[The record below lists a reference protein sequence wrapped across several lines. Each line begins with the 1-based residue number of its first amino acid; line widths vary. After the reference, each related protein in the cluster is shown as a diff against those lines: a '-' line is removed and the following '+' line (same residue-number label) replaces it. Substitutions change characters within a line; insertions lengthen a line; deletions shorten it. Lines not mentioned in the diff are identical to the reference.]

1 MIASSPRHALTKPD
15 HYKSF
20 ININSF
26 MKKLLIFFLTALLA
40 FGVGWAET
48 ATLTNANIVN
58 AGTAKT
64 GYQSWAISDGNGNTW
79 NAYAIKNQH
88 SNATS
93 SYHYL
98 QIRKYGSNTAY
109 YIQVPQ
115 FGTKITKIVMT
126 VSGSSQ
132 AMGGGGN
139 SAALY
144 FSSSNSTS
152 ATGTGVASGT
162 GASSVTIDCSSLNLN
177 TGYITASAAVRI
189 WDITVT
195 YESGSTPPEPIIY
208 KKVTSSTDLVADK
221 KYIIVNE
228 ANGVGMGALTSTQY
242 GSSISG
248 LTFEGGKVDIA
259 GKDVMEMTLGGT
271 SNAWTFNMGGTAPYL
286 AVSGSTTDNAFLAA
300 QSVQGRTNDI
310 TKWTITASSSSC
322 IIQNNNVTTR
332 SIRYSPSGSI
342 FLTSTS
348 SPNTYPY
355 ASLYVKYEGK
365 VETPAFSIAA
375 GTYVGTQNVSISCA
389 TSGATIYYT
398 IDGSTP
404 TTLST
409 AYTGPIEVAQD
420 MTIKAIAV
428 APAMDDSDVNE
439 AAYTIKAAPATTVYE
454 KITSTDDLTDG
465 NYLIVYEGGD
475 LVFDGSRTTLDAVGN
490 TQGVTISNHQIE
502 TSDAIYFT
510 YDATA
515 KTLKSASGYYIGQ
528 TKNDNGLA
536 SNENTSYQNTISFE
550 TDGNANIVSG
560 GAYLRYN
567 SSSNQLRFR
576 YYKSSSYTAQQ
587 AIQLYKEVGTPK
599 VKTPTFSVAEGT
611 YTSAQVVEISC
622 ATSGATI
629 YYTTDGSTPT
639 TSSTPYSGAI
649 TVDHDMTIKAIAVAT
664 GYDDSDVATA
674 TYNIDLTPTM
684 TVAPT
689 ELSFGSIDGGQLTVT
704 TSNLSAGV
712 NASVLNTNYNA
723 NTDKWTVTP
732 STLGTEGGSMTVNYG
747 GRLLKSDNTVRVSS
761 NGVADVD
768 VPVHY
773 KHSDPIYI
781 VTNANNWDFNSG
793 AQMNRNGDTYSYTLN
808 ATADTY
814 LVFTKKVGSDVNW
827 NTNYLFGPVS
837 SGDWWLTEESVD
849 TDFDLDSTA
858 YHVVKMHHGTYTI
871 TLNAATN
878 QMRIVADVHA
888 PEFSVEGGIVSG
900 TQNVEITCDTEGAH
914 IYYTTDGTTPSA
926 TNGTLYTGPV
936 TISEST
942 TLKAVAIFGNI
953 TSPVT
958 TANYVITPA
967 FVQKDYEMV
976 TNINDLVPGQ
986 TYLLVYKT
994 SDTATEAHVMGK
1006 INSSGSYDYAN
1017 QEQTSESS
1025 AGLITSTSAMAP
1037 VTLLQDDNSWTLL
1050 TSEGIL
1056 AYPDDGKNSLT
1067 AGSASYTW
1075 TITKVDDTNTFA
1087 IKSNSVDRYLLY
1099 NNNSS
1104 SLRFACYGSASNQI
1118 KYVYI
1123 YRESSTPAILANPSN
1138 VAIELAT
1145 GVAQGS
1151 NTFTVGGRNLTE
1163 GVTLTLSAEDQ
1174 AKGFSLWTTSI
1185 SQQDALAGNVEVTVT
1200 YNGNAASET
1209 ATITLSSAGAND
1221 VTVTVNATREPL
1233 TVTITPADGATFV
1246 GQIMSDQVT
1255 ISSNVANATI
1265 EYSTDG
1271 GQTWQPYSD
1280 GFNVSVAT
1288 VGGTVTVMARATI
1301 TDGSYSETATAQAT
1315 YTRQPR
1321 GETLYEKV
1329 TSEDQIKAG
1338 EKYILVYEGSTPVAF
1353 NGIYTGNNVSWG
1365 SGVNVAWKT
1374 QNQIVDIANTDATIF
1389 TLGGTKDNWTL
1400 QATQGYLESTS
1411 SSGSGIK
1418 FYNETTSG
1426 YQWETPGGDDGYYL
1440 TWSNY
1445 TLRYNTDIADRGPFR
1460 LYNNSTGV
1468 PAYLYVLRPA
1478 VMTPVITPATGT
1490 YYENEQVTISSEA
1503 GTTVYYTT
1511 DGSDPTISSTPYQGP
1526 FTVNYVDGG
1535 TTTIKAVAVDD
1546 EGNVSTIATVTYTW
1560 GKPSVAIN
1568 PDSRNVTTES
1578 VNVTLTSTPAGAA
1591 IYYTTDGNTPTT
1603 ASEQYSGA
1611 FSVSLPSVGDVAN
1624 VKAIAVYNGLT
1635 SEVASA
1641 TYTRVEK
1648 VVEVKDPFFS
1658 PIENH
1663 VYYGDQEIEILCASN
1678 NADIYYEM
1686 ATVAGDVAP
1695 DASSV
1700 ATPTRSSSTS
1710 YDEPITMTAGN
1721 SYYVKAIAYIGNYT
1735 SKVIE
1740 GWFTIKSTSEWSTPT
1755 DATTV
1760 LENVAELRRTASG
1773 SRVTFRNPIQVVY
1786 MSTMANDP
1794 TPGSYSNPIPEY
1806 VYVRDNSGYG
1816 VIYFGKGA
1824 TMWAKETSG
1833 RRNSPATIFKMG
1845 DWIDGS
1851 EICGTTGTWE
1861 DGLIPQVGTGAHTI
1875 YSWPS
1880 NRLGNTPIMPEE
1892 ATCADVRN
1900 ANETSNLCGH
1910 YLHLRNTTLNGV
1922 DDYNAAGGDYRHSGT
1937 ISDNSGA
1944 CTYYDRFWLYSG
1956 TTSDNISFTYS
1967 NTYYTMSGLGHYD
1980 QNWFNSK
1987 GEDATFDVF
1996 CVGDY
2001 YSKIPNPYEVYPIDF
2016 LWTYKPVITV
2026 TPGETVTDQVDTY
2039 AVAQTVTISATQPE
2053 WAAEDVVIYYKTDEM
2068 DDWAEYTG
2076 PFVVSSTTSVQTYA
2090 EVYAKKNDA
2099 AQTDYNDYVRS
2110 VTVSQD
2116 FYFVGIEDPEI
2127 APESRVIEIVNGN
2140 ETVEVLIDANNGNNS
2155 NVITVYTTDGS
2166 MPSATNGT
2174 PIAAG
2179 DIIELDPITETTT
2192 ITAISY
2198 LPDANGNPVLWSN
2211 AVTETYT
2218 FVKKNGVIYDLLT
2231 TAPTVGNVYVIVN
2244 KDAYM
2249 GMSTKQNENNRG
2261 SVGVMFTDN
2270 TKAKVYGNDELALF
2284 VLEKADG
2291 NRYYFKNINGNGY
2304 LTVAGNA
2311 GLQTGE
2317 ADYYASAGVEIG
2329 SQADGYPATITF
2341 RGDKV
2346 RTMRYSANSRT
2357 FSTYTDAALNQDV
2370 FLYGVN
2376 ATPLRYIEDEMKAG
2390 TEDNPV
2396 QVTVSDE
2403 LIGTWAVKNLLWA
2416 KDQGYA
2422 NVKTFAEDGQ
2432 QDYVKDIL
2440 KYQRNEGWDQS
2451 NWVILD
2457 FTEAAGGAEMADEFV
2472 GKKIEMASVTGDYV
2486 DDVNYTIRLKQAPAL
2501 AKDDSGNAI
2510 DVSADYPGYTGPI
2523 DGVNNNPQA
2532 APTGSYTYAYNT
2544 YVPANFL
2551 NSNLNL
2557 DGNEGFVAQEGAAAP
2572 SHVGEQ
2578 LFFVNPKVM
2587 EVARIWAVY
2596 AGTGEDGK
2604 DIFTVYEPDQQN
2616 VNGWGVEGAFS
2627 VEWDYNRLVAS
2638 DPNLLGRPQGIADK
2652 KNEAFLFH
2660 AVVASNTAIANA
2672 PLRAAAAPQGQADTN
2687 PSMSSSYRLYPL
2699 DFPSDG
2705 TNYTAVSEVRG
2716 VKTVESVRY
2725 YNIMGM
2731 ESEKP
2736 FEGIN
2741 IVVTRYSDGTTS
2753 TAKVLR

>member
-1 MIASSPRHALTKPD
+1 MA
-15 HYKSF
+15 
-20 ININSF
+20 
-26 MKKLLIFFLTALLA
+26 TAEY
-40 FGVGWAET
+40 V
-48 ATLTNANIVN
+48 
-58 AGTAKT
+58 
-64 GYQSWAISDGNGNTW
+64 
-79 NAYAIKNQH
+79 
-88 SNATS
+88 
-93 SYHYL
+93 
-98 QIRKYGSNTAY
+98 
-109 YIQVPQ
+109 
-115 FGTKITKIVMT
+115 
-126 VSGSSQ
+126 
-132 AMGGGGN
+132 
-139 SAALY
+139 
-144 FSSSNSTS
+144 
-152 ATGTGVASGT
+152 
-162 GASSVTIDCSSLNLN
+162 
-177 TGYITASAAVRI
+177 ITAPGE
-189 WDITVT
+189 TVT
-195 YESGSTPPEPIIY
+195 YE
-208 KKVTSSTDLVADK
+208 KVTNTSDLK
-221 KYIIVNE
+221 
-228 ANGVGMGALTSTQY
+228 
-242 GSSISG
+242 
-248 LTFEGGKVDIA
+248 
-259 GKDVMEMTLGGT
+259 
-271 SNAWTFNMGGTAPYL
+271 
-286 AVSGSTTDNAFLAA
+286 
-300 QSVQGRTNDI
+300 
-310 TKWTITASSSSC
+310 
-322 IIQNNNVTTR
+322 
-332 SIRYSPSGSI
+332 
-342 FLTSTS
+342 
-348 SPNTYPY
+348 
-355 ASLYVKYEGK
+355 
-365 VETPAFSIAA
+365 
-375 GTYVGTQNVSISCA
+375 
-389 TSGATIYYT
+389 
-398 IDGSTP
+398 
-404 TTLST
+404 
-409 AYTGPIEVAQD
+409 
-420 MTIKAIAV
+420 
-428 APAMDDSDVNE
+428 
-439 AAYTIKAAPATTVYE
+439 
-454 KITSTDDLTDG
+454 DG
-465 NYLIVYEGGD
+465 NYLIVYEEGSYA
-475 LVFDGSRTTLDAVGN
+475 LDGSLTNLDASDNRV
-490 TQGVTISNHQIE
+490 TVTISNYKIE
-502 TSDAIYFT
+502 TNQPIYFT
-510 YDATA
+510 YDSSAG
-515 KTLKSASGYYIGQ
+515 TLKSASGYYIGR
-528 TKNDNGLA
+528 TASSNGFDF
-536 SNENTSYQNTISFE
+536 NQNTAYQNTISISSGNAII
-550 TDGNANIVSG
+550 TGCDNDGNATTAKLQYWKSG
-560 GAYLRYN
+560 DNGK
-567 SSSNQLRFR
+567 FR
-576 YYKSSSYTAQQ
+576 YYASNQQ

-599 VKTPTFSVAEGT
+599 VATPTFSPDPSVT
-611 YTSAQVVEISC
+611 YTSAQTVTISS
-622 ATSGATI
+622 ATEGATI
-629 YYTTDGSTPT
+629 VYSVNNGEMQSALSPVTITV
-639 TSSTPYSGAI
+639 SSTSDIEAYA
-649 TVDHDMTIKAIAVAT
+649 TLT

-674 TYNIDLTPTM
+674 TYTINLTPTL
-684 TVAPT
+684 TVNPT
-689 ELSFGSIDGGQLTVT
+689 ELTFGTLAGDQLTVT
-704 TSNLSAGV
+704 TSNLTADV
-712 NASVLNTNYNA
+712 NATVLNTGYSA

-732 STLGTEGGSMTVNYG
+732 NTLGTDGGSMTVNYG

-781 VTNANNWDFNSG
+781 VTNANNWDFTSG
-793 AQMNRNGDTYSYTLN
+793 AQMNRDGDTYSFTLN

-814 LVFTKKVGSDVNW
+814 LVFTKKVGNDVGW
-827 NTNYLFGPVS
+827 NTNYLFGPKADAS
-837 SGDWWLTEESVD
+837 SDNPNADWWLTEASVN
-849 TDFDLDSTA
+849 TDFPLDSTI
-858 YHVVKMHHGTYTI
+858 HHTVKMHKGTYTI

-967 FVQKDYEMV
+967 FVQKDYEML

-994 SDTATEAHVMGK
+994 SDDATEAQVMGPVTEV
-1006 INSSGSYDYAN
+1006 NSTNVGSKVDATEVN
-1017 QEQTSESS
+1017 
-1025 AGLITSTSAMAP
+1025 GLITSTEAMAP
-1037 VTLLQDDNSWTLL
+1037 VTLVGSTGNWSLV
-1050 TSEGIL
+1050 TSQGIL
-1056 AYPDDGKNSLT
+1056 AAPSSNALNVGE
-1067 AGSASYTW
+1067 AEHTW
-1075 TITKVDDTNTFA
+1075 TITKEDNANTFK
-1087 IKSNSVDRYLLY
+1087 IQSNSQTDRYLQY
-1099 NNNSS
+1099 NPSS
-1104 SLRFACYGSASNQI
+1104 TRFACYKTSSNQ

-1123 YRESSTPAILANPSN
+1123 YRESSTPAIVATPTT
-1138 VAIELAT
+1138 VAIELEA
-1145 GVAQGS
+1145 GEAQGS
-1151 NTFTVGGRNLTE
+1151 NTFTVGGRNLSE

-1174 AKGFSLWTTSI
+1174 AKGFSLSTTSV
-1185 SQQDALAGNVEVTVT
+1185 SQQAALAGNVEVTVT
-1200 YNGNAASET
+1200 YNGQAASET
-1209 ATITLSSAGAND
+1209 ATITLSSAGASD

-1246 GQIMSDQVT
+1246 GQTMSDQVT
-1255 ISSNVANATI
+1255 ISSNVAGASI

-1271 GQTWQPYSD
+1271 GNTWQPYNG

-1338 EKYILVYEGSTPVAF
+1338 EKYIIVYEGTTPVAF

-1511 DGSDPTISSTPYQGP
+1511 DGSDPTSSSTPYQGP

-1591 IYYTTDGNTPTT
+1591 IYYTTDGSTPTT
-1603 ASEQYSGA
+1603 ASEQYSGT

-1624 VKAIAVYNGLT
+1624 VKAIAVFNGLT

-1663 VYYGDQEIEILCASN
+1663 IYYGDQEIEILCASN

-1686 ATVAGDVAP
+1686 ATVAGDLAP

-1760 LENVAELRRTASG
+1760 LENVAELRTTTSG

-1816 VIYFGKGA
+1816 VIYFGRSSYE
-1824 TMWAKETSG
+1824 WAEQTSG
-1833 RRNSPATIFKMG
+1833 RRNSPATIFGMG

-1861 DGLIPQVGTGAHTI
+1861 NGLIPQVGTGERTI

-1880 NRLGNTPIMPEE
+1880 SRLGNTPIMPEE

-1910 YLHLRNTTLNGV
+1910 YLHLRNTTLDGV
-1922 DDYNAAGGDYRHSGT
+1922 DDYNADGGDYRHSGT
-1937 ISDNSGA
+1937 INDAGGA
-1944 CTYYDRFWLYSG
+1944 CTYYDRFYLYSG
-1956 TTSDNISFTYS
+1956 MASDDIHFTHR

-1980 QNWFNSK
+1980 QNWFDSK

-2001 YSKIPNPYEVYPIDF
+2001 YSGISNPYEVYPIDF

-2026 TPGETVTDQVDTY
+2026 NPGETVSGQDDDTY
-2039 AVAQTVTISATQPE
+2039 AVPQTVTISAEQPE
-2053 WAAEDVVIYYKTDEM
+2053 WAAEDVVIYYKTDDM
-2068 DDWAEYTG
+2068 DDWAEYTD

-2090 EVYAKKNDA
+2090 EVDAKKNDA

-2116 FYFVGIEDPEI
+2116 FIFEGIEDPEI
-2127 APESRVIEIVNGN
+2127 DAYFNGEPIDSKVIEIVTGQ
-2140 ETVEVLIDANNGNNS
+2140 EYVEVMVGDKNAVGS
-2155 NVITVYTTDGS
+2155 GAITVYTIDGT

-2174 PIAAG
+2174 KIAATG
-2179 DIIELDPITETTT
+2179 VAVLENITETTT
-2192 ITAISY
+2192 VTAISY

-2211 AVTETYT
+2211 VVTETYT

-2261 SVGVMFTDN
+2261 SVGVMFVDDQ
-2270 TKAKVYGNDELALF
+2270 TKEKVYGNDELALF

-2304 LTVAGNA
+2304 LTVAGNT

-2317 ADYYASAGVEIG
+2317 ADYYASASVEIG
-2329 SQADGYPATITF
+2329 DQSAGYPATITF
-2341 RGDKV
+2341 RSDNL
-2346 RTMRYSANSRT
+2346 RTMRYFDNGRT
-2357 FSTYTDAALNQDV
+2357 FSTYTDASLNKDV

-2376 ATPLRYIEDEMKAG
+2376 ATPLAYIESTPSLKG
-2390 TEDNPV
+2390 K

-2422 NVKTFAEDGQ
+2422 NVKTHAEDGQ

-2457 FTEAAGGAEMADEFV
+2457 FTAAAGGAEKADEFV
-2472 GKKIEMASVTGDYV
+2472 GKKIQMASVTGTYV
-2486 DDVNYTIRLKQAPAL
+2486 DDDNYTIQLQQAPAL

-2510 DVSADYPGYTGPI
+2510 DVSADYPGFTGPI

-2532 APTGSYTYAYNT
+2532 APTGTYAYAYNT

-2551 NSNLNL
+2551 EENLNAPFG
-2557 DGNEGFVAQEGAAAP
+2557 DGFVAGDAAAA

-2596 AGTGEDGK
+2596 AGTGADGK
-2604 DIFTVYEPDQQN
+2604 DIFTVYEPDQHN

-2638 DPNLLGRPQGIADK
+2638 DPNALGRPQGIADK
-2652 KNEAFLFH
+2652 VNEAFLFH

-2672 PLRAAAAPQGQADTN
+2672 PLRAAAASQGTADAT
-2687 PSMSSSYRLYPL
+2687 PSKSSSYRLYPL

-2705 TNYTAVSEVRG
+2705 SNYTAVSEVRG

>member
-1 MIASSPRHALTKPD
+1 
-15 HYKSF
+15 
-20 ININSF
+20 

-40 FGVGWAET
+40 FGVGWAAEITYNFNSVSWGASPENWTGT
-48 ATLTNANIVN
+48 ANANQYSATQNPIGVQVTTGKQGMTVTSPQSYNNISKVVVTYTSTSKGVGSIKVSVGNTEIATQSISKSQTRKELTYDVN
-58 AGTAKT
+58 NLSGNVSFVPSCTANSYSINSISITYNSAAGESVDYSLVTGNVNTYDSYVLVYGSNNAFSTKALGTSGVNETTAN
-64 GYQSWAISDGNGNTW
+64 GYTLSNNVVSVTDDSEINILTFESAGNGLYYIKGSDGNYWGCLSTMLSTSPTKPEDNNKYKWQISVATNGDATIMNAGNT
-79 NAYAIKNQH
+79 NYPYLKYRADARGFKIYSASQSDAYNGKLYSHAGEMPTVEAPTFSPDGGAFTGSVDVTITSPTEGVTIYYTTDGTDPVVNRSTSSIENGGTVTLTQNGTLKAIATLNGVN
-88 SNATS
+88 SPIATS
-93 SYHYL
+93 QSYTVTSGG
-98 QIRKYGSNTAY
+98 GSGDFTLVTDVDDLSAGDEIIFVNSGSAGSAFAMSTTQNSNNRGTTSVTVADNN
-109 YIQVPQ
+109 
-115 FGTKITKIVMT
+115 GTKT
-126 VSGSSQ
+126 VVPSSDTEVFT
-132 AMGGGGN
+132 
-139 SAALY
+139 L
-144 FSSSNSTS
+144 
-152 ATGTGVASGT
+152 
-162 GASSVTIDCSSLNLN
+162 
-177 TGYITASAAVRI
+177 
-189 WDITVT
+189 
-195 YESGSTPPEPIIY
+195 ESGWYFKTH
-208 KKVTSSTDLVADK
+208 DN
-221 KYIIVNE
+221 KYIY
-228 ANGVGMGALTSTQY
+228 A
-242 GSSISG
+242 
-248 LTFEGGKVDIA
+248 
-259 GKDVMEMTLGGT
+259 
-271 SNAWTFNMGGTAPYL
+271 
-286 AVSGSTTDNAFLAA
+286 
-300 QSVQGRTNDI
+300 
-310 TKWTITASSSSC
+310 ASSSSNYLRT
-322 IIQNNNVTTR
+322 QDNKDNN
-332 SIRYSPSGSI
+332 
-342 FLTSTS
+342 
-348 SPNTYPY
+348 
-355 ASLYVKYEGK
+355 AK
-365 VETPAFSIAA
+365 
-375 GTYVGTQNVSISCA
+375 
-389 TSGATIYYT
+389 ATI
-398 IDGSTP
+398 
-404 TTLST
+404 
-409 AYTGPIEVAQD
+409 EVTSAGVA
-420 MTIKAIAV
+420 TIKFQG
-428 APAMDDSDVNE
+428 
-439 AAYTIKAAPATTVYE
+439 T
-454 KITSTDDLTDG
+454 
-465 NYLIVYEGGD
+465 
-475 LVFDGSRTTLDAVGN
+475 N
-490 TQGVTISNHQIE
+490 TRNLLS
-502 TSDAIYFT
+502 
-510 YDATA
+510 
-515 KTLKSASGYYIGQ
+515 
-528 TKNDNGLA
+528 
-536 SNENTSYQNTISFE
+536 
-550 TDGNANIVSG
+550 
-560 GAYLRYN
+560 YN
-567 SSSNQLRFR
+567 SSNKIFSC
-576 YYKSSSYTAQQ
+576 YSSSQQ
-587 AIQLYKEVGTPK
+587 PVYIYHRSGTPK
-599 VKTPTFSVAEGT
+599 VKTPTFSPEPGT
-611 YTSAQVVEISC
+611 YTSAQTVTISS
-622 ATSGATI
+622 ATEGATI
-629 YYTTDGSTPT
+629 V
-639 TSSTPYSGAI
+639 YSVNNGEMQSALSPVTI
-649 TVDHDMTIKAIAVAT
+649 TVNSTSTIEAYAT
-664 GYDDSDVATA
+664 LTDYEDSEVATA
-674 TYNIDLTPTM
+674 TYTINLTPTM

-689 ELSFGSIDGGQLTVT
+689 ELTFGTLAGDQLTVT
-704 TSNLSAGV
+704 TSNLTAGV
-712 NASVLNTNYNA
+712 NATVLNTGYSA

-732 STLGTEGGSMTVNYG
+732 NTLGAEGGSMTVNYG
-747 GRLLKSDNTVRVSS
+747 GRLLKSDNTVRMSS

-781 VTNANNWDFNSG
+781 VTNANNNWDFNSG
-793 AQMNRNGDTYSYTLN
+793 TEMTRNGDTYSYTLN

-814 LVFTKKVGSDVNW
+814 LVFTKKVGDDVGW
-827 NTNYLFGPVS
+827 STNYLFGPKADAS
-837 SGDWWLTEESVD
+837 YENPNADWWLTEESVD
-849 TDFDLDSTA
+849 TDFALDSTV
-858 YHVVKMHHGTYTI
+858 HHTVKMHRGTYTI

-888 PEFSVEGGIVSG
+888 PVFSVEGGIVSG

-914 IYYTTDGTTPSA
+914 IYYTTDGTAPSA

-976 TNINDLVPGQ
+976 TNINDLVSGQ

-994 SDTATEAHVMGK
+994 SDVATEAQVMGPVTEVNSTNVGSK
-1006 INSSGSYDYAN
+1006 VDATEIN
-1017 QEQTSESS
+1017 
-1025 AGLITSTSAMAP
+1025 GLITSTEAMAP
-1037 VTLLQDDNSWTLL
+1037 VTLVGSTGNWSLV
-1050 TSEGIL
+1050 TSQGIL
-1056 AYPDDGKNSLT
+1056 AAPSSNALNVGETEHTWKIEQVDG
-1067 AGSASYTW
+1067 A
-1075 TITKVDDTNTFA
+1075 NTFK
-1087 IKSNSVDRYLLY
+1087 IQSNTVTDRYLQY
-1099 NNNSS
+1099 NPSS
-1104 SLRFACYGSASNQI
+1104 SRFACYKTSSNQ

-1138 VAIELAT
+1138 VAIELAAGET
-1145 GVAQGS
+1145 QGS
-1151 NTFTVGGRNLTE
+1151 NTFTVGGRNLSE

-1174 AKGFSLWTTSI
+1174 AKGFSLSTNSI
-1185 SQQDALAGNVEVTVT
+1185 SKEAALAGNVEVTVT
-1200 YNGNAASET
+1200 YNGQDANET
-1209 ATITLSSAGAND
+1209 ASITLSSAGATD

-1233 TVTITPADGATFV
+1233 TVKITPADGATFV
-1246 GQIMSDQVT
+1246 GQTMSDQVT
-1255 ISSNVANATI
+1255 ISSNVASATI

-1271 GQTWQPYSD
+1271 GQTWQPYNG

-1301 TDGSYSETATAQAT
+1301 TSGDYSETATAQAT

-1338 EKYILVYEGSTPVAF
+1338 EKYILVYEGTPEAISGF
-1353 NGIYTGNNVSWG
+1353 YSDNSADGGIG
-1365 SGVNVAWKT
+1365 SSVVWKT
-1374 QNQIVDIANTDATIF
+1374 QGEVVDIAGTSVIPF
-1389 TLGGTKDNWTL
+1389 TLSGTKD
-1400 QATQGYLESTS
+1400 AARFYGAGGYLESSTRE
-1411 SSGSGIK
+1411 GGGINV
-1418 FYNETTSG
+1418 YEQAGEN
-1426 YQWETPGGDDGYYL
+1426 YAWNIVGDANGYYL
-1440 TWSNY
+1440 TWKSYYNSLTY
-1445 TLRYNTDIADRGPFR
+1445 TLLYNSNMTDASRGRFR
-1460 LYNNSTGV
+1460 VYNNSSYPTV
-1468 PAYLYVLRPA
+1468 YLYVLRPA
-1478 VMTPVITPATGT
+1478 VEEPVISPATGT

-1535 TTTIKAVAVDD
+1535 TTTIKAIAVDD

-1578 VNVTLTSTPAGAA
+1578 VNVTLTSAPAGAA

-1603 ASEQYSGA
+1603 ASEQYSGT
-1611 FSVSLPSVGDVAN
+1611 FNVSLPNVGDVAN
-1624 VKAIAVYNGLT
+1624 VKAIAVFNGLT

-1740 GWFTIKSTSEWSTPT
+1740 GWFTIKSTSEWSTQT
-1755 DATTV
+1755 DATIV
-1760 LENVAELRRTASG
+1760 LENVAELRTTTSG

-1816 VIYFGKGA
+1816 VIYFGRSSYE
-1824 TMWAKETSG
+1824 WAEQTSG

-1851 EICGTTGTWE
+1851 EICGTTGTW
-1861 DGLIPQVGTGAHTI
+1861 DNGLIPQVGTGERTI

-1880 NRLGNTPIMPEE
+1880 SRLGNTPIMPEE

-1910 YLHLRNTTLNGV
+1910 YLHLRNTTLDGV
-1922 DDYNAAGGDYRHSGT
+1922 DDYNADGGDYRHSGT
-1937 ISDNSGA
+1937 IFDAGGA
-1944 CTYYDRFWLYSG
+1944 CTYYDRFYLYSG
-1956 TTSDNISFTYS
+1956 MASENIHFTHR

-1980 QNWFNSK
+1980 QNWFDSK

-2001 YSKIPNPYEVYPIDF
+2001 YSGISNPYEVYPIDF

-2026 TPGETVTDQVDTY
+2026 TPGETVTGQVDTY
-2039 AVAQTVTISATQPE
+2039 AVPQTVTISATQPE

-2068 DDWAEYTG
+2068 DDWAEYNG

-2090 EVYAKKNDA
+2090 EVYAKKDDA

-2116 FYFVGIEDPEI
+2116 FIFKGIEDPEI

-2140 ETVEVLIDANNGNNS
+2140 ETVEVLIAANNDDNP
-2155 NVITVYTTDGS
+2155 NVITVYTIDGT

-2179 DIIELDPITETTT
+2179 DMIELDPITETTT
-2192 ITAISY
+2192 VTAISY

-2261 SVGVMFTDN
+2261 SVGVMFTDD

-2304 LTVAGNA
+2304 LTVAGNT
-2311 GLQTGE
+2311 GLQTGD

-2341 RGDKV
+2341 RGDEA
-2346 RTMRYSANSRT
+2346 RSTMRYSANSRT

-2396 QVTVSDE
+2396 QVTVSDQ

-2457 FTEAAGGAEMADEFV
+2457 FTAEAGGAEKAEEFV

-2510 DVSADYPGYTGPI
+2510 DVSDDYPGYM
-2523 DGVNNNPQA
+2523 GVMGGANYNPQA
-2532 APTGSYTYAYNT
+2532 ATEGGTGDYTYAYNT

-2551 NSNLNL
+2551 EDNLNAPFG
-2557 DGNEGFVAQEGAAAP
+2557 DGFVAGNAAAT

-2596 AGTGEDGK
+2596 AGTGDGK
-2604 DIFTVYEPDQQN
+2604 DIFTVYEPDQHN

-2627 VEWDYNRLVAS
+2627 VEWDYNRLDAS
-2638 DPNLLGRPQGIADK
+2638 NPDELGRPNIDDK

-2672 PLRAAAAPQGQADTN
+2672 PLRAATAPQGTADAT

-2705 TNYTAVSEVRG
+2705 SNYTAVSEVRG